1 MSDLK
6 FLNFKLILIMKF
18 NNIITMIIKNLKI
31 LSLFIIILF
40 LILSNKIKNS
50 KSIEKNINEKE
61 HIEKMT
67 ESSAECTLF
76 LNKNDEFPIEK
87 PCNVL
92 LIGSG
97 ARNTLKGGLG
107 SGDVESRYY
116 TTCEQG
122 LEKAGFKITSKE
134 WLEQYPILKEKKIYE
149 SLNYFS
155 KIYKAY
161 KGNGFS
167 MISYPEYDLDISI
180 TEEEKK
186 AEIAIYVLARNSGEG
201 ADRRLI
207 KGDILLT
214 DNEIKDILYLNKNFK
229 KFMLVLNVVGVVDLS
244 PVKEVSNIL
253 FLSQLGVATGDI
265 LADIILGKQNPS
277 GKLSTTW
284 SSINDYKFIN
294 DFGKFDETNYL
305 EGVYVGYRFFDSEGI
320 KPLYPFGFGQSYT
333 SFEIYKISII
343 NVKDEITINVKV
355 INIVKFP
362 GKEVVQVYVSP
373 SQENV
378 DKPYQS
384 LVSFKK
390 TPKLKPS
397 NEIEISL
404 SFRLKNIARYD
415 EKKACY
421 ILDKGN
427 YIIRVGNSSKNTNV
441 YGYIELDEDII
452 TEQLKNIVS
461 NPDFEDYKAKIKIKE
476 DLTNLQKIKLSKN
489 DFIFK
494 TVEYQYKF
502 DKFPEIEKLKNEELA
517 KLCIGN
523 YEKGFIKGSLHK
535 EMGLAGLTTM
545 KIQGLNNYLAMADG
559 PAGLRI
565 SKIYGI
571 DYKGSYNRLSEDVAL
586 INSYNYAKK
595 QKKISLSK
603 APEKKNR
610 LF

>member
-1 MSDLK
+1 
-6 FLNFKLILIMKF
+6 MKF
-18 NNIITMIIKNLKI
+18 NNIKTIIIINLKI
-31 LSLFIIILF
+31 VLLFIMILF
-40 LILSNKIKNS
+40 LVYSNKIKNS
-50 KSIEKNINEKE
+50 KSIEKNIYEQE
-61 HIEKMT
+61 HIEKMR

-253 FLSQLGVATGDI
+253 LLSQLGVATGDI

-333 SFEIYKISII
+333 SFEISKISIT

-355 INIVKFP
+355 KNIGKFS

-384 LVSFKK
+384 LVGFKK

-461 NPDFEDYKAKIKIKE
+461 NPDFEDYKAKIKIK
-476 DLTNLQKIKLSKN
+476 
-489 DFIFK
+489 
-494 TVEYQYKF
+494 V
-502 DKFPEIEKLKNEELA
+502 
-517 KLCIGN
+517 
-523 YEKGFIKGSLHK
+523 
-535 EMGLAGLTTM
+535 
-545 KIQGLNNYLAMADG
+545 
-559 PAGLRI
+559 
-565 SKIYGI
+565 
-571 DYKGSYNRLSEDVAL
+571 
-586 INSYNYAKK
+586 INSK
-595 QKKISLSK
+595 
-603 APEKKNR
+603 
-610 LF
+610 LFFY